1 MLDYKQKYLKYKEK
15 YLTLK
20 KQLGGAF
27 DNFSIETL
35 DSGINLY
42 HGSFNKVYGNLNAPA
57 YYSRDPLQSL
67 GHLLSTSTK
76 IDNAISEIPDK
87 DIDKISTCYPLIYVY
102 TLNTKIKLLKMK
114 VGLNLF
120 NESFGIL
127 LNKSVIKKYLDLL
140 ENKNVVLN
148 NFKTKL
154 SLIGSNITS
163 NYETTY
169 SDFDSKF
176 NYLFDL
182 YLSKCS
188 NECFAGWANTP
199 GYYILSSI
207 NYNSYLKEIME
218 DVIGSNQLD
227 GIYVENDQDEIIL
240 FNNDKFESVNK
251 IQYVLPYSYK
261 EKTDEEIKS
270 FIKKYDDA
278 CILYMSKDS
287 IENRQIGK
295 RNLIELFKLFN
306 QINDEQKWNFDWFQV
321 YCKNY
326 NPYENTNEDT
336 CELKGKVVDEVDEV
350 DKVGKVKC
358 YKLKCSKRFP
368 INFDALRVD
377 FDMDQ
382 FECNDIYSFL
392 NSKLSILNI
401 DGHSRLLRDWIDM
414 VLSDKFSESNLNI
427 SSQICLNRTAQYN
440 RIL

>member
-27 DNFSIETL
+27 DNFTIETL

-76 IDNAISEIPDK
+76 IDNAISEISDK
-87 DIDKISTCYPLIYVY
+87 DINKISTCYPLIYVY
-102 TLNTKIKLLKMK
+102 TLNTKIKLLRMK
-114 VGLNLF
+114 VGSNLF

-140 ENKNVVLN
+140 ENKNGVLN

-154 SLIGSNITS
+154 SLIGSKITS
-163 NYETTY
+163 DYETTY
-169 SDFDSKF
+169 PDFDSKF

-182 YLSKCS
+182 YLSKCQE
-188 NECFAGWANTP
+188 ECFGGWANTP

-218 DVIGSNQLD
+218 EVIGTNQLD

-240 FNNDKFESVNK
+240 FNNDKFEPVNK

-261 EKTDEEIKS
+261 EKPDEEIKC
-270 FIKKYDDA
+270 FIRKYDDA
-278 CILYMSKDS
+278 CGLYMSKDS

-306 QINDEQKWNFDWFQV
+306 QINGEQKWNFDWFKV
-321 YCKNY
+321 FCKNY
-326 NPYENTNEDT
+326 NPYENINKDT
-336 CELKGKVVDEVDEV
+336 CELINED
-350 DKVGKVKC
+350 DKEKC
-358 YKLKCSKRFP
+358 AKRFP
-368 INFDALRVD
+368 LNPEALRID
-377 FDMDQ
+377 YDMDQ
-382 FECNDIYSFL
+382 FECYEYQVL

-401 DGHSRLLRDWIDM
+401 DDHSRLLRDWIDM

-440 RIL
+440 RVL